1 MAEEL
6 IFHLKAIYYDIV
18 VTISANGKCIVKVVQ
33 FRTKMGYDSR
43 AVKIHKMEKTMAILS
58 FNKERERHLIREFVK
73 VKQQSAR
80 TRSSRNKGEKEQ
92 E

>member
-1 MAEEL
+1 
-6 IFHLKAIYYDIV
+6 
-18 VTISANGKCIVKVVQ
+18 
-33 FRTKMGYDSR
+33 MGYDPR

-58 FNKERERHLIREFVK
+58 FDKERERHLIREFVK

-80 TRSSRNKGEKEQ
+80 TRSVRNKGEKEQ